1 MIQSKKDEDGIALVI
16 VESPAKAKT
25 IGKYLGDRYVVEASV
40 GHVRDLP
47 KGAKEIPDEYKKETW
62 ARLGVNVDSN
72 FEPIYVVPD
81 EKSKQI
87 KKLKSLLKTASSLY
101 LATDEDREGEAISW
115 HLLETLKPRVPVR
128 RLVFHEIT
136 KTAILNA
143 LENPRDVDER
153 LVDAQ
158 ETRRVLDR
166 LYGYEASPLLWY
178 KIRNNLSA
186 GRVQSVAVRLVVDRE
201 RERVAFNSADYWDV
215 LGVFS
220 PQGKRP
226 FSATLTSLGGKAIPV
241 GKDFN
246 PATGKLAKPEKFA
259 LLDEASARA
268 LVERLKDRDAVV
280 ESVEE
285 KPYVT
290 RPYAPFTTSALQQEA
305 NRKLNFT
312 ARRTMSV
319 AQSLYENGRIT
330 YMRTD
335 STNLSQ
341 EALRAARA
349 LVAEHYGPEYLPDKP
364 RYYQTKVKNA
374 QEAHE
379 AIRPAG
385 SRFALPEELRG
396 VLTSDEYKLYDL
408 IWKRAVA
415 SQMTD
420 ARGKRKTIVA
430 AIDDARFQVGGK
442 TIEFPGY
449 LRAYVEGK
457 DDPSAELADQETIL
471 PDVAVGETLRCD
483 DLTPQGHSTA
493 PPPRYSEAALTRALE
508 EKGIGRPSTY
518 ASIIDVI
525 LNRKYVFKKGSAL
538 VPTWTAFAVCR
549 LLETHF
555 PELIDYGFTADMENE
570 LDAISRG
577 ERERLPYL
585 KAFYFGDPAAT
596 TSASGET
603 QVDASFPFPPSF
615 ALGLKNLIQSKVDE
629 IDARAV
635 SQFEIGTPEADGS
648 TDAEPVVLRVGRYGP
663 FLQQGE
669 RQASVPEDLP
679 PDELTLAKALEMLA
693 NAEKTDDPLGVCPE
707 TGKPVYLKIG
717 RFGPYVQRG
726 DAEDD
731 EKPQNASLLRG
742 MQVGDVNLETALAL
756 LSLPKTLGVDA
767 ENGDEPVVVSNG
779 RFGPYVK
786 RGSESRSLPA
796 DVSPLEVTLEQAL
809 ELLAKPKYGGRGGA
823 SKKTEPLRLF
833 EKSPVT
839 GNEVR
844 LMPGRFGPYVTDGET
859 NASLPRDLPTDELT
873 FERALELLADR
884 AAKGTTSRKKKAAK
898 KTTKKAA
905 AKKTTTKKATKKAAA
920 TDDESGETPV
930 KKTTRKTAVK
940 KTATKKTAK
949 KAASDE
955 APTATSAA
963 KKTTAKKAVKKT
975 ATKKT
980 AAKKTTKKSVAVP
993 ERLQLEDFAF
1003 DPNDVPF
1010 DVD

>member
-1 MIQSKKDEDGIALVI
+1 MTQSKKDGDGTALVI

-47 KGAKEIPDEYKKETW
+47 KGAKEIPDEYKKEPW
-62 ARLGVNVDSN
+62 ARLGVNVESN

-81 EKSKQI
+81 EKAKQI

-136 KTAILNA
+136 KTAILEA
-143 LENPRDVDER
+143 LRNPRDVDER

-220 PQGKRP
+220 PEGKRS
-226 FSATLTSLGGKAIPV
+226 FHATLTSLGGKSIPT

-246 PATGKLAKPEKFA
+246 PSTGTLVKPEKFA
-259 LLDEASARA
+259 LLDEAAART
-268 LVERLKDRDAVV
+268 LVERLRDREAVV

-341 EALRAARA
+341 EALRAARD
-349 LVAEHYGPEYLPDKP
+349 LVSEHYGPEYLPDKP

-396 VLTSDEYKLYDL
+396 VLTGDEYKLYDL
-408 IWKRAVA
+408 IWKRTVA

-420 ARGKRKTIVA
+420 ARGKRKTLVA
-430 AIDDARFQVGGK
+430 AVDDARFQVGGK

-471 PDVAVGETLRCD
+471 PDVKVGESLHCD
-483 DLTPQGHSTA
+483 ELTPQGHSTA

-525 LNRKYVFKKGSAL
+525 LNRRYVFKKGGAL

-585 KAFYFGDPAAT
+585 RAFYFGDPTAT
-596 TSASGET
+596 TNENGAAK
-603 QVDASFPFPPSF
+603 VDASFPFPPSF
-615 ALGLKNLIQSKVDE
+615 ALGLKNLIQSKIDE

-635 SQFEIGTPEADGS
+635 SQFEIGTPEAGDDS
-648 TDAEPVVLRVGRYGP
+648 PSAEPVVLRVGRYGP

-693 NAEKTDDPLGVCPE
+693 NAEKTDDPLGICPD

-726 DAEDD
+726 DADDD

-767 ENGDEPVVVSNG
+767 DNGDEPVVVSNG

-786 RGSESRSLPA
+786 RGTESRSLPA
-796 DVSPLEVTLEQAL
+796 DVSPLEITLEQAL

-823 SKKTEPLRLF
+823 SRKTEPLRLF
-833 EKSPVT
+833 DKSPVT

-884 AAKGTTSRKKKAAK
+884 AAKGTTRKKKAAK

-905 AKKTTTKKATKKAAA
+905 KKTTKKATKKAESKADDVE
-920 TDDESGETPV
+920 TDEAPV

-940 KTATKKTAK
+940 KAAAKKTTK
-949 KAASDE
+949 KAASTE
-955 APTATSAA
+955 TPTATSAA

-980 AAKKTTKKSVAVP
+980 AAKRTTKKAAVP
-993 ERLQLEDFAF
+993 ELLPLEDFAF
-1003 DPNDVPF
+1003 DPEDVPF